1 MIKYAT
7 QLNLNL
13 MVEIVNWNLVK
24 YLFVKMNEL
33 EMEPVMEFVILKNL
47 ILIKG
52 IVNSFVIKNL
62 EVMEYVTENVIMK
75 KIIEMRG
82 IVYVI

>member
-33 EMEPVMEFVILKNL
+33 EMEPVMKFVIVKNL
-47 ILIKG
+47 ILIMG

-75 KIIEMRG
+75 KIIEMRE